1 MKKKKQLREALY
13 MLFIIAF
20 GFVLLYPILWMIF
33 ASFKTDVEIQSYT
46 APLLPTEWHFENYTR
61 GWKGFGGISF
71 ATFFSN
77 SFTVSLTATLLTTV
91 SSAVVAYGFA
101 RISFKGKKLWF
112 ALMMATMMIPSQVLT
127 IPQYIIFNKIG
138 WVGSFAPLIVPHLFT
153 NAFFVF
159 LIMQFIQG
167 LPRELDE
174 AAIIDGCSRYSTFSR
189 IILPLIK
196 PALISTFVIQFYW
209 KWDEFMGPLLYLNKP
224 EKYTVSI
231 AVKAFADATST
242 TDYGAIFSMSVL
254 AMIPVFLIFFFFNHY
269 LVEGISMSGLKS

>member
-1 MKKKKQLREALY
+1 MNKKKIGETLY
-13 MLFIIAF
+13 MAFIIAF
-20 GFVLLYPILWMIF
+20 GFMLLYPILWMIF
-33 ASFKTDVEIQSYT
+33 ASFKTDVDIQSHSVSLIP
-46 APLLPTEWHFENYTR
+46 AQWHFENYAR

-71 ATFFSN
+71 ATFFGN
-77 SFTVSLTATLLTTV
+77 SFYISASATLLTMV
-91 SSAVVAYGFA
+91 SSAVTAYGFS
-101 RISFKGKKLWF
+101 RVQFKGKKAWF
-112 ALMMATMMIPSQVLT
+112 SLMMATMMIPSQVLT
-127 IPQYIIFNKIG
+127 IPQYIIFNQIG
-138 WVGSFAPLIVPHLFT
+138 WVGTSAPLIIPHLFT
-153 NAFFVF
+153 NPFFVF

-167 LPRELDE
+167 LPKELDE
-174 AAIIDGCSRYSTFSR
+174 AAIIDGCSRYSTFSK

-196 PALISTFVIQFYW
+196 PALISTVVIQFYW

-254 AMIPVFLIFFFFNHY
+254 AMIPVFLIFLFFNHY